1 MPERS
6 HILILGMRSA
16 ARASRRRRG
25 LHSESNPAVG
35 WYANRSPCPRPP
47 FLISPSRSG
56 CRHMR
61 APGVPNVEGKIL
73 RPATVRLEALG
84 SSQHGREDT
93 IQPLLSDARR
103 CGAAAAKVACAPA
116 ANQRRELEISGYRGP

>member
-1 MPERS
+1 M
-6 HILILGMRSA
+6 
-16 ARASRRRRG
+16 
-25 LHSESNPAVG
+25 ESNPTTARR
-35 WYANRSPCPRPP
+35 ANRSPRRRPP
-47 FLISPSRSG
+47 SLLSPPRGG
-56 CRHMR
+56 CCHVR

-103 CGAAAAKVACAPA
+103 CGAAAAKVPHAPA